1 MNPLLQEIYSTILP
15 SAPYIIAAYAL
26 VWLVLGVW
34 MFTQFRKQSA
44 LQKQIMLLEEAV
56 EDTRSR
62 TSSELER

>member
-56 EDTRSR
+56 EDARSR